1 MDWLQFTLLDTLFGL
16 FVVGFSLIYWCK
28 YKYCFDSRLPKC
40 VTNVCGYLSSDA
52 HLKRST
58 FVEIMYRNDLS
69 ILVLYA
75 SQTGT
80 AFCFAQTLQS
90 NLFDNGLRPLC
101 LNIEDLLPSELL
113 KLAELPH
120 SLAIFI
126 VATYGEGEPTDSA
139 RHFVEWLEHSSMPLT
154 GLTFAVFGLGSSA
167 YSTFNACATLIDRK
181 MHRRGGVRFAD
192 LVLADELDNMEA
204 TFTDWQAKLTHRII
218 DRLQKSKKLPPNPS
232 YKRLYK
238 TIPVPQESVVQNGL
252 FVGEPLTLGSYRYQK
267 PPFSPKN
274 PFLAPILVN
283 RELLLSGD
291 RSCRHVELDITGAE
305 MRYQPGDH
313 VAVLPNNPKDLVQR
327 FADLFKIEL
336 DDTVNFQAISE
347 FTSCSSPFPCP
358 CSYRTALT
366 HYVDLAGPPR
376 LNVLLKLSYY
386 ASDEREARL
395 LRTLGSIT
403 PESKRQYKEW
413 ILEERRNI
421 VDVVQTMS
429 SVNIP
434 VDVLLESL
442 PRLKPRFYSIS
453 SSLLRYTDRL
463 HLTAVVV
470 KEETPSGRLFKGL
483 TTSWFSSLPSKDAN
497 PESQNRS
504 FFIPIYLQTSSFHL
518 PRSRNIPIIMIAA
531 GTGLAPFCAF
541 IQERAELNRIKGSM
555 SAAMLLFFGCRR
567 KSDYLYA
574 DELESARRSGL
585 LELYV
590 TFSRDPADGKKS
602 YVQDRMLQMAD
613 KIWHLLD
620 ESHAHLYI
628 CGSAVTM
635 ARDVH
640 ACLLRIIHT
649 TGKLSAIEAKVY
661 LDRLKTD
668 GRYHMDVW
676 G

>member
-1 MDWLQFTLLDTLFGL
+1 MSLNQ
-16 FVVGFSLIYWCK
+16 VVKHTWTSFFSFFI
-28 YKYCFDSRLPKC
+28 S
-40 VTNVCGYLSSDA
+40 NV
-52 HLKRST
+52 
-58 FVEIMYRNDLS
+58 
-69 ILVLYA
+69 
-75 SQTGT
+75 
-80 AFCFAQTLQS
+80 
-90 NLFDNGLRPLC
+90 
-101 LNIEDLLPSELL
+101 
-113 KLAELPH
+113 
-120 SLAIFI
+120 
-126 VATYGEGEPTDSA
+126 
-139 RHFVEWLEHSSMPLT
+139 
-154 GLTFAVFGLGSSA
+154 
-167 YSTFNACATLIDRK
+167 
-181 MHRRGGVRFAD
+181 
-192 LVLADELDNMEA
+192 
-204 TFTDWQAKLTHRII
+204 
-218 DRLQKSKKLPPNPS
+218 
-232 YKRLYK
+232 
-238 TIPVPQESVVQNGL
+238 
-252 FVGEPLTLGSYRYQK
+252 
-267 PPFSPKN
+267 
-274 PFLAPILVN
+274 
-283 RELLLSGD
+283 SG
-291 RSCRHVELDITGAE
+291 
-305 MRYQPGDH
+305 RYQPGDH

-336 DDTVNFQAISE
+336 DDTVNLQAISE
-347 FTSCSSPFPCP
+347 
-358 CSYRTALT
+358 
-366 HYVDLAGPPR
+366 
-376 LNVLLKLSYY
+376 
-386 ASDEREARL
+386 
-395 LRTLGSIT
+395 LRFFSQ
-403 PESKRQYKEW
+403 RQYKDW

-434 VDVLLESL
+434 VDILLESL

-453 SSLLRYTDRL
+453 SSFLRYTNCL

-483 TTSWFSSLPSKDAN
+483 TTSWFTSLPSKDAD

-504 FFIPIYLQTSSFHL
+504 LFIPIYLQTSSFHL

-531 GTGLAPFCAF
+531 GTGLAPFRAF
-541 IQERAELNRIKGSM
+541 IQERAELNRIKGST

-574 DELESARRSGL
+574 DELESAQRSGL

-590 TFSRDPADGKKS
+590 TFSRDSLDGRKS

-628 CGSAVTM
+628 CGSAVAM

-649 TGKLSAIEAKVY
+649 AGELSAVEAKLY